1 MSDMTRRDLCLTVPA
16 LAVFGSVMATL
27 QAGGQT
33 AGQTGAQAGAQT
45 GTGTGDSP
53 GEMLSHSAGYTF
65 DALPVHHGANGMI
78 SRPVVRGTLPTG
90 EVVELHET
98 TLMPGQMPHP
108 PHKHTHTEFMLF
120 REGTVEFMHN
130 DETTRLGPGGV
141 AYAASEQMHGLKN
154 VGTVPANYF
163 VLAIGAQTNHA

>member
-1 MSDMTRRDLCLTVPA
+1 MSDMTRRDLCLTLPA
-16 LAVFGSVMATL
+16 LAVFGNMLAAAQTAS
-27 QAGGQT
+27 QPGGQ
-33 AGQTGAQAGAQT
+33 AKVAAGASA
-45 GTGTGDSP
+45 GD
-53 GEMLSHSAGYTF
+53 MLSHSSAYTF
-65 DALPVHHGANGMI
+65 DSLPVHHGANGMI

-90 EVVELHET
+90 EIVELHET

-108 PHKHTHTEFMLF
+108 PHQHTHTEFMLF

-163 VLAIGAQTNHA
+163 VLAIGAQNNHA